1 MSTKTV
7 SNLLAPAGYPQWLA
21 ALTPQCGDRTA
32 SLLCL
37 GLSRFEPSNEQPTSL
52 PAFACLPAALP
63 AAPRRLVC
71 PQPALPFS
79 SLCFFSRCRA
89 AAAPA
94 ARRPACAATRQ
105 QARSDRDAAS
115 APRSGEGDQ
124 AEPFGAYGGT
134 PPQPPPRRTPKSQSA
149 PRGGALRKRPP
160 TPCTAPFAT
169 C

>member
-21 ALTPQCGDRTA
+21 ALTPQCGVRTA

-37 GLSRFEPSNEQPTSL
+37 GLSRFEPSNEQPPSL

-71 PQPALPFS
+71 PRPALPFS
-79 SLCFFSRCRA
+79 SLCFSRCRA

-94 ARRPACAATRQ
+94 AHCPACAATRPK
-105 QARSDRDAAS
+105 ARYDRDDAS
-115 APRSGEGDQ
+115 APRSGGGDQ

-134 PPQPPPRRTPKSQSA
+134 PPQPPPRRTSKSQPA

-160 TPCTAPFAT
+160 TPCTAPFVAT